1 MNKNPKMLTRLWWLL
16 WLMGKLLLCNVC
28 QPRSLSSASVEK
40 HRMLPLVLLCITT
53 INCQSAPG
61 DESDHPLGLFSDTL
75 VSESQEAPRLSHCQ
89 LHTRLDLM
97 ALEVFSSLEDSMILN
112 VS

>member
-1 MNKNPKMLTRLWWLL
+1 MNKNPKMLARLWWLL

-40 HRMLPLVLLCITT
+40 HRILPLVLLCITT

-75 VSESQEAPRLSHCQ
+75 VSERQEAPKALTLSAAHEAG
-89 LHTRLDLM
+89 LDGLGG
-97 ALEVFSSLEDSMILN
+97 FFQP
-112 VS
+112 